1 MIKKDNILRLT
12 MKKAKEFQN
21 KLFDAASIISSSLAA
36 LAIVAFICAVFIEGF
51 ANMPCTN
58 ISTCYAVVIFI
69 AGIIVT
75 LKIRLLDE
83 GKRWVEWILFIA
95 GAAFNVIFLLCAFVH
110 DCQGN
115 EAAAIKLLNATI
127 WADIVIV
134 LKSLG
139 LVIALYYKKYL
150 GYKKKKTEIN
160 KTDLFQYWLARKDK
174 SALIERALTDRS
186 YKKENPYLKDENVNY
201 SLATFGDSII
211 KGCLSRI
218 LLDKVDK
225 LSEEKKKYETD
236 EFFVRTI
243 AKHYSLIDYI
253 RKDKTDPKMP
263 NDYEYSSEKKGRE
276 PHKYIATAVEAMVGA
291 IYLETE
297 DLEAITAMI
306 EAWMKLKQ

>member
-1 MIKKDNILRLT
+1 

-21 KLFDAASIISSSLAA
+21 KLFDAASIISSSFAA

-83 GKRWVEWILFIA
+83 GKRWVELILFIA
-95 GAAFNVIFLLCAFVH
+95 GAGFNVLFLLCAFVH

-127 WADIVIV
+127 WADFVIA

-139 LVIALYYKKYL
+139 LVISLYFRKYVGL
-150 GYKKKKTEIN
+150 KKKKVKIDG
-160 KTDLFQYWLARKDK
+160 TDLFEYWLERKDK
-174 SALIERALTDRS
+174 SAWVQRALTDRS
-186 YKKENPYLKDENVNY
+186 YKKNNPLLRDEDVNS

-211 KGCLSRI
+211 KYCLSLI

-225 LSEEKKKYETD
+225 LSKEKEKYETD
-236 EFFVRTI
+236 EFLVKTI
-243 AKHYSLIDYI
+243 AKHYKMLDHI
-253 RKDKTDPKMP
+253 RKDTSDDNIP
-263 NDYEYSSEKKGRE
+263 NNYNYSKKKGGSS
-276 PHKYIATAVEAMVGA
+276 HKYIATAVEAMVGA
-291 IYLETE
+291 IYFETE
-297 DLEAITAMI
+297 DLKAITAMI

>member
-1 MIKKDNILRLT
+1 

-36 LAIVAFICAVFIEGF
+36 LAIIAFICAVFIEGF

-83 GKRWVEWILFIA
+83 GKRWVELFLFIA
-95 GAAFNVIFLLCAFVH
+95 GAAFNVLFLLCAFVH

-150 GYKKKKTEIN
+150 GYKKEKTEIN
-160 KTDLFQYWLARKDK
+160 KTDLFQYWLAKKDK

-297 DLEAITAMI
+297 DLKAITAMI